1 MVTRLSVEDK
11 RLLPGCSAGLAER
24 TAVVDLRHTGDWSVA
39 ALLAAPREVT
49 SWTLR

>member
-24 TAVVDLRHTGDWSVA
+24 TAVVDLRHTGEWS
-39 ALLAAPREVT
+39 REAGEQT
-49 SWTLR
+49 WSATRRGR